1 MITTAT
7 RIEDFTL
14 SITEEMH
21 VAAPVDVTFDALL
34 EQLGP
39 HNETPDG
46 KSLQMKIEPWPGGRW
61 YRDLGGDNGHFW
73 GVEQAIKR
81 PGLLE
86 ITGPLFM
93 SAAVVSN
100 LQYRLTEVNGGTLI
114 VLRHTAFG
122 MIPEDSRG
130 GISTGWKAILT
141 RARRQA
147 EALSSVSSGRR
158 KEMA

>member
-7 RIEDFTL
+7 RIEDLTL
-14 SITEEMH
+14 NITEEIH
-21 VAAPVDVTFDALL
+21 VAAPVDTTFDALL
-34 EQLGP
+34 EQIGP
-39 HNETPDG
+39 HFETPDG

-73 GVEQAIKR
+73 GVVQAIKR

-100 LQYRLTEVNGGTLI
+100 LQYRLTEVKGGTLI
-114 VLRHTAFG
+114 VLRHSAFG
-122 MIPEDSRG
+122 FIPDDVRG
-130 GISTGWKAILT
+130 GISTGWKSILE
-141 RARRQA
+141 RARKQA
-147 EALSSVSSGRR
+147 EALSSVTAGRR
-158 KEMA
+158 KE